1 MNRISKS
8 DLSLFILIIMIIYMM
23 LDNSINQEKVMILGH
38 YLGALMAAISLIFY
52 FITYRFYK
60 YFILFVLL
68 LGTFNLIFFTNP
80 VHTLNFRLE
89 VLKNVS
95 SGLYLQTL
103 SFVLFIFHLVL
114 NSRMFF
120 RDVKSFFDRQS

>member
-23 LDNSINQEKVMILGH
+23 LDNLVNQEKVMILGH
-38 YLGALMAAISLIFY
+38 YLGALMAAISLVFY

-103 SFVLFIFHLVL
+103 SFVLLIFHLVL

-120 RDVKSFFDRQS
+120 RDVQSFFDRQS